1 MSVQQSS
8 ATVDL
13 FVLTSRASAGEL
25 SLALIIDLLVIGA
38 TTGFAGAL
46 TFLSGAS
53 ALVMVLCLAGGLT
66 LAGYFLARWGRSLGC
81 LVLGVRLVDSAT
93 ASPASVHFLG
103 AAIAGRLR
111 AVSLRRGRDP
121 ITAALAPFAFPDQV
135 INASRDRAQSVVNG
149 NRPALVLLDSGQQL
163 LLQGVLILGR
173 GPFGTIAS
181 EVRTFEWADLSRTV
195 SKTHL
200 KLEWDGTSVWATDL
214 GSTNGTAL
222 NLGGE
227 YRRLRPGERVA
238 LPAAAQLAVGDR
250 LLSVELPRG

>member
-25 SLALIIDLLVIGA
+25 SLALVIDVLAVGA
-38 TTGFAGAL
+38 VTGFAGAL
-46 TFLSGAS
+46 TFLSGTS
-53 ALVMVLCLAGGLT
+53 ALVMLVCLIGGLT
-66 LAGYFLARWGRSLGC
+66 ATGYFFARWGRSLGC
-81 LVLGVRLVDSAT
+81 LVLGIRIIDQLT
-93 ASPASVHFLG
+93 AAPASTRFLS
-103 AAIAGRLR
+103 AAVSGQLR

-121 ITAALAPFAFPDQV
+121 VTAALAPFRFPDHV
-135 INASRDRAQSVVNG
+135 LNASRDRAQSVVNG

-173 GPFGTIAS
+173 GPFGTVEAD
-181 EVRTFEWADLSRTV
+181 VRTFEWADLSRTV

-200 KLEWDGTSVWATDL
+200 RLEWDGTSVWATDL

-222 NLGGE
+222 NVGGE

-238 LPAAAQLAVGDR
+238 LPSTANLAVGDR
-250 LLSVELPRG
+250 LLSVEVPRG